1 MASDNPNGPV
11 LTAPLGIIKV
21 NGVTIGKMRNI
32 RINENISRGRVQG
45 VGALTLSELPALSYV
60 GTLTCDSYNVTYKK
74 SAIPDSLNTQ
84 VQTVQQFVDSVL
96 LQEEGVEVQLF
107 KKVPKVGQ
115 PRKGNIESTEDS
127 IATIRNLFLDSKGMD
142 ISEGAIS
149 GKNQSFTFTEPIIYP
164 Q

>member
-1 MASDNPNGPV
+1 MSDKNTPV

-21 NGVTIGKMRNI
+21 NGIPIGKMRNI

-45 VGALTLSELPALSYV
+45 IGSLTLQEVPALSYV
-60 GTLTCDSYNVTYKK
+60 GTLSCDSYNVTYKK
-74 SAIPDSLNTQ
+74 SAIPDSLATS
-84 VQTVQQFVDSVL
+84 VQTVEQFVDSVL

-107 KKVPKVGQ
+107 KKIPKAGQ
-115 PRKGNIESTEDS
+115 PKRGKIESSEEVL
-127 IATIRNLFLDSKGMD
+127 ATVRNLFLDSKGMD
-142 ISEGAIS
+142 IAEGSIS